1 MTWLRKPA
9 FEFMADR
16 RRIQAEIEN
25 VELTLRE
32 LENAV
37 SRPERSPVELAG
49 IATFVHNAYNGIE
62 NILKQI
68 LQAEKITVPRQSTWH
83 KALLDQA
90 RSAGLVSEGMAEELL
105 EYLAFRHFF
114 VHGYG
119 ILLEETP
126 LMDLATR
133 LPGVWNRFQEETRR
147 YREG

>member
-1 MTWLRKPA
+1 
-9 FEFMADR
+9 MADR

-25 VELTLRE
+25 IELTLRE
-32 LENAV
+32 LEDAV
-37 SRPERSPVELAG
+37 HRPERSPVELAG
-49 IATFVHNAYNGIE
+49 IAAFVHNAYNGIE

-68 LQAEKITVPRQSTWH
+68 LRAQEITVPHQDAWH
-83 KALLDQA
+83 KAILEQA
-90 RSAGLVSEGMAEELL
+90 RDAGLISGEMAEELL

-133 LPGVWNRFQEETRR
+133 LPGVWSRFQEETRR